1 MRTETPQTIY
11 LKDYTPPAWWV
22 ETVDLRVA
30 IHDGY
35 AEVSARMTC
44 RRNAAVAPAAP
55 LVRDG

>member
-30 IHDGY
+30 IHEGY
-35 AEVSARMTC
+35 AEVSARLGSQAL
-44 RRNAAVAPAAP
+44 RGGAFR
-55 LVRDG
+55 